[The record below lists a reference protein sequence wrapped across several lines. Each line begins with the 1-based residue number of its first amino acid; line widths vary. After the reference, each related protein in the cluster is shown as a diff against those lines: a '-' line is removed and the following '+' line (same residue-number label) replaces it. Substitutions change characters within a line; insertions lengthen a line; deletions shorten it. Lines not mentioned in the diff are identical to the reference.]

1 MLKGHR
7 LDNDKIGYMA
17 RLKYN
22 FTWKKYHF
30 TWKKYHFT
38 WKKYHRWFGLVLS
51 VFMLVFCVSGII
63 LNHREV
69 FSGCEVSRRWLP
81 ASYHI
86 KNFNNGVVKG
96 TVVKNQKTASDS
108 TEQSLAVEKNPS
120 IHANSSESP
129 DSVLAYGCAGV
140 FLTDSRLST
149 WQDFNRGLP
158 ASIDE
163 RNVRHIVKAKDGSLW
178 CAALRDVYRYD
189 ENSHRWKKVEL
200 PGNEERIMDVALGKD
215 SMTVVALTRSYVYKI
230 SIFDSCRLQGKP
242 AMAKFH
248 VGPATVVPPPS
259 EDYEPKTTLFKLVWH
274 LHSGEFFGLPGKLVV
289 DAIALVL
296 IVLSITGILLFIL
309 PYGIRR
315 VKKLA
320 AKARMKRLGKQ
331 FAWNM
336 KWHNKIGYVTI
347 VLTLWI
353 AITGMCLRPPLMV
366 PLVLNKLPQ
375 AVGEDGNVWQD
386 KLRAIR
392 WDATQGDWLVS
403 TSDGFLRV
411 DEDFSQAPKMLAT
424 DECPKLS
431 PMGVTVFESDG
442 KGGWIVGSFRGIY
455 RWNPVKSAANRTSAV
470 DPLLALSLKDSANH
484 PSSQIL
490 DYFTGK
496 PSVETSMIPI
506 SDNLVCGYSEDF
518 LGGKPLVFDFAK
530 GVEDAKGQA
539 VDLAK
544 LQENKNLSANP
555 QNLESN
561 RQHLYDNDESKTS
574 KNEESMSD
582 LICETAPMSLWNV
595 ALELHVGRCYS
606 PFLGPL
612 SDFFVF
618 LSGLLI
624 TLVLLSGY
632 IISRRRRK
640 KAQARLK

>member
-1 MLKGHR
+1 
-7 LDNDKIGYMA
+7 MA

-22 FTWKKYHF
+22 
-30 TWKKYHFT
+30 FT

-63 LNHREV
+63 LNHREA
-69 FSGCEVSRRWLP
+69 FSGCEVSRKWLP

-96 TVVKNQKTASDS
+96 TVVKNSGSLAISEGFSDS
-108 TEQSLAVEKNPS
+108 ILV
-120 IHANSSESP
+120 
-129 DSVLAYGCAGV
+129 YGCAGV
-140 FLTDSRLST
+140 FLTDYQLST
-149 WQDFNRGLP
+149 WQDFNAGLP
-158 ASIDE
+158 KSIDE
-163 RNVRHIVKAKDGSLW
+163 RNVRHLVQARDGSLW

-189 ENSHRWKKVEL
+189 ENAQQWKKVEL
-200 PGNEERIMDVALGKD
+200 PGNEERIMDVALGKN
-215 SMTVVALTRSYVYKI
+215 SIQVVALTRSRMFEITPIASNIDVSESPSSLASSAKGGVSEKSPDIFEKKSGGFSEKVGTFLGKYRVEAKI
-230 SIFDSCRLQGKP
+230 IP
-242 AMAKFH
+242 APKN
-248 VGPATVVPPPS
+248 
-259 EDYEPKTTLFKLVWH
+259 YEPKTTLFKLVWH

-315 VKKLA
+315 AKKLA

-366 PLVLNKLPQ
+366 PLVLSKLPQ

-392 WDATQGDWLVS
+392 WDAVQGDWLVS
-403 TSDGFLRV
+403 TSEGFLRV
-411 DEDFSQAPKMLAT
+411 DEDFSQAPKMLPD

-431 PMGVTVFESDG
+431 PMGVTVWESDG

-455 RWNPVKSAANRTSAV
+455 RWNPVNH
-470 DPLLALSLKDSANH
+470 SLN
-484 PSSQIL
+484 QIL

-496 PSVETSMIPI
+496 PSEETSMIPI

-539 VDLAK
+539 VALC
-544 LQENKNLSANP
+544 
-555 QNLESN
+555 
-561 RQHLYDNDESKTS
+561 NDEPKKSR
-574 KNEESMSD
+574 NEESMSD

-612 SDFFVF
+612 SDLFVF

-632 IISRRRRK
+632 IISHRRRK

>member
-1 MLKGHR
+1 
-7 LDNDKIGYMA
+7 MA

-22 FTWKKYHF
+22 
-30 TWKKYHFT
+30 FT

-63 LNHREV
+63 LNHREA
-69 FSGCEVSRRWLP
+69 FSGCEVSRKWLP

-96 TVVKNQKTASDS
+96 TVVKNSGSLAISEGFSDS
-108 TEQSLAVEKNPS
+108 ILV
-120 IHANSSESP
+120 
-129 DSVLAYGCAGV
+129 YGCAGV
-140 FLTDSRLST
+140 FLTDYQLST
-149 WQDFNRGLP
+149 WQDFNAGLP
-158 ASIDE
+158 KSIDE
-163 RNVRHIVKAKDGSLW
+163 RNVRHLVQARDGSLW

-200 PGNEERIMDVALGKD
+200 PGNEERIMDVALAKD
-215 SMTVVALTRSYVYKI
+215 SMTVVALTRSRVFTIVPFVQYGEIVKI
-230 SIFDSCRLQGKP
+230 GKSSSETYRVESKIIP
-242 AMAKFH
+242 APKK
-248 VGPATVVPPPS
+248 
-259 EDYEPKTTLFKLVWH
+259 YEPKTTLFKLVWH

-315 VKKLA
+315 AKKLA

-366 PLVLNKLPQ
+366 PLVLSKLPQ
-375 AVGEDGNVWQD
+375 TVGEDGNVWQD

-392 WDATQGDWLVS
+392 WDAVQGDWLVS
-403 TSDGFLRV
+403 TSEGFLRV
-411 DEDFSQAPKMLAT
+411 DEDFSQAPKMLPD

-431 PMGVTVFESDG
+431 PMGVTVWESDG

-455 RWNPVKSAANRTSAV
+455 RWNPVNH
-470 DPLLALSLKDSANH
+470 SLN
-484 PSSQIL
+484 QIL

-496 PSVETSMIPI
+496 PSEETSMIPI

-539 VDLAK
+539 VALC
-544 LQENKNLSANP
+544 
-555 QNLESN
+555 
-561 RQHLYDNDESKTS
+561 NDEPKKSR
-574 KNEESMSD
+574 NEESMSD

-612 SDFFVF
+612 SDLFVF

-632 IISRRRRK
+632 IISHRRRK
-640 KAQARLK
+640 KAQERKHMSFMIHKRES

>member
-1 MLKGHR
+1 MGIV
-7 LDNDKIGYMA
+7 KIREMMYLCNPKMNVMA

-22 FTWKKYHF
+22 FTWKKYH
-30 TWKKYHFT
+30 
-38 WKKYHRWFGLVLS
+38 RWLGLVLS

-69 FSGCEVSRRWLP
+69 FSGCEVSRKWLP
-81 ASYHI
+81 ASYYI

-96 TVVKNQKTASDS
+96 TVVKKSAAH
-108 TEQSLAVEKNPS
+108 SL
-120 IHANSSESP
+120 SSENC

-149 WQDFNRGLP
+149 WQDFNAGLP
-158 ASIDE
+158 ESIDE
-163 RNVRHIVKAKDGSLW
+163 RNVRHVVKAKDGSLW

-200 PGNEERIMDVALGKD
+200 PDNEERIMDVALAKD
-215 SMTVVALTRSYVYKI
+215 SMTVVALTRSRVFTIVPFVQYGEIVKI
-230 SIFDSCRLQGKP
+230 GKSSSETYRVESKIIP
-242 AMAKFH
+242 APKK
-248 VGPATVVPPPS
+248 
-259 EDYEPKTTLFKLVWH
+259 YEPKTTLFKLVWH

-296 IVLSITGILLFIL
+296 IVLAITGILLFIL

-315 VKKLA
+315 AKKLA

-366 PLVLNKLPQ
+366 PLVLSKLPQ

-392 WDATQGDWLVS
+392 WDAVQGDWLVS
-403 TSDGFLRV
+403 TSEGFLRV
-411 DEDFSQAPKMLAT
+411 DEDFSQAPKMLPD

-431 PMGVTVFESDG
+431 PMGVTVWESDG

-455 RWNPVKSAANRTSAV
+455 RWNPVNH
-470 DPLLALSLKDSANH
+470 SLN
-484 PSSQIL
+484 QIL

-496 PSVETSMIPI
+496 PSEETSMIPI

-539 VDLAK
+539 VALC
-544 LQENKNLSANP
+544 
-555 QNLESN
+555 
-561 RQHLYDNDESKTS
+561 NDEPKTS
-574 KNEESMSD
+574 RNEESMSD

-612 SDFFVF
+612 SDLFVF

-624 TLVLLSGY
+624 TLVLLSGC
-632 IISRRRRK
+632 IISHRRRK

>member
-1 MLKGHR
+1 MMYLCNPKM
-7 LDNDKIGYMA
+7 NVMA

-22 FTWKKYHF
+22 
-30 TWKKYHFT
+30 FT

-63 LNHREV
+63 LNHREA
-69 FSGCEVSRRWLP
+69 FSGCEVSRKWLP

-120 IHANSSESP
+120 VHANSSESP
-129 DSVLAYGCAGV
+129 DSVLVYGCAGV
-140 FLTDSRLST
+140 FLTDSQLST

-163 RNVRHIVKAKDGSLW
+163 RNVRHVVKARDGSLW

-189 ENSHRWKKVEL
+189 ENARQWKKVEL
-200 PGNEERIMDVALGKD
+200 PGNEERIMDVALGKN
-215 SMTVVALTRSYVYKI
+215 SIQVVALTRSRIFEITPIASNIDVSESPSSLASSAKGGVSEKSPDIFEKKSGGFSEKVGTFLGKYRVEAKI
-230 SIFDSCRLQGKP
+230 IP
-242 AMAKFH
+242 APKN
-248 VGPATVVPPPS
+248 
-259 EDYEPKTTLFKLVWH
+259 YEPKTTLFKLVWH

-315 VKKLA
+315 AKKVKSEERRVKNSLA

-366 PLVLNKLPQ
+366 PLVLSKLPQ
-375 AVGEDGNVWQD
+375 TVGEDGNVWLD

-403 TSDGFLRV
+403 TSEGFLRV
-411 DEDFSQAPKMLAT
+411 DEDFSQAPKMLPD

-431 PMGVTVFESDG
+431 PMGVTVWESDG

-455 RWNPVKSAANRTSAV
+455 RWNPVNH
-470 DPLLALSLKDSANH
+470 SLN
-484 PSSQIL
+484 QIL

-539 VDLAK
+539 VDLC
-544 LQENKNLSANP
+544 
-555 QNLESN
+555 
-561 RQHLYDNDESKTS
+561 NDEAKTS

-612 SDFFVF
+612 SNLFVF

-632 IISRRRRK
+632 IISHRRRK

>member
-1 MLKGHR
+1 MGIV
-7 LDNDKIGYMA
+7 KIREMMYLCNPKMNVMA

-22 FTWKKYHF
+22 FTWKKYH
-30 TWKKYHFT
+30 
-38 WKKYHRWFGLVLS
+38 RWLGLVLS

-69 FSGCEVSRRWLP
+69 FSGCEVSRKWLP
-81 ASYHI
+81 ASYYI

-96 TVVKNQKTASDS
+96 TVVKKSAAH
-108 TEQSLAVEKNPS
+108 SL
-120 IHANSSESP
+120 SSENC
-129 DSVLAYGCAGV
+129 DSVLVYGCAGV

-149 WQDFNRGLP
+149 WQDFNAGLP
-158 ASIDE
+158 ESIDE
-163 RNVRHIVKAKDGSLW
+163 RNVRHVVKAKDGSLW

-200 PGNEERIMDVALGKD
+200 SGNEERIMDVALAKD
-215 SMTVVALTRSYVYKI
+215 SMTVVALTRSRVFTIVPFVQYGEIVKI
-230 SIFDSCRLQGKP
+230 GKSSSETYRVESKIIP
-242 AMAKFH
+242 APKK
-248 VGPATVVPPPS
+248 
-259 EDYEPKTTLFKLVWH
+259 YEPKTTLFKLVWH

-315 VKKLA
+315 AKKLA

-366 PLVLNKLPQ
+366 PLVLSKLPQ

-392 WDATQGDWLVS
+392 WDAVQGDWLVS
-403 TSDGFLRV
+403 TSEGFLRV
-411 DEDFSQAPKMLAT
+411 DEDFSQAPKMLPD

-431 PMGVTVFESDG
+431 PMGVTVWESDG

-455 RWNPVKSAANRTSAV
+455 RWNPVNH
-470 DPLLALSLKDSANH
+470 SLN
-484 PSSQIL
+484 QIL

-496 PSVETSMIPI
+496 PSEETSMIPI

-530 GVEDAKGQA
+530 GVEDVKGQA
-539 VDLAK
+539 VALC
-544 LQENKNLSANP
+544 
-555 QNLESN
+555 
-561 RQHLYDNDESKTS
+561 NDEPKKSR
-574 KNEESMSD
+574 NEESMSD

-612 SDFFVF
+612 SDLFVF

-632 IISRRRRK
+632 IISHRRRK

>member
-1 MLKGHR
+1 MYLCNPKM
-7 LDNDKIGYMA
+7 NVMA

-22 FTWKKYHF
+22 FTWKKYH
-30 TWKKYHFT
+30 
-38 WKKYHRWFGLVLS
+38 RWLGLVLA

-63 LNHREV
+63 LKHREV
-69 FSGCEVSRRWLP
+69 FSGCEVSRKCLP
-81 ASYHI
+81 ASYYV

-96 TVVKNQKTASDS
+96 TVVKKSAAH
-108 TEQSLAVEKNPS
+108 SL
-120 IHANSSESP
+120 SSENC

-149 WQDFNRGLP
+149 WQDFNAGLP
-158 ASIDE
+158 ESIDE
-163 RNVRHIVKAKDGSLW
+163 RNVRHVVKAKDGSLW

-200 PGNEERIMDVALGKD
+200 PGNEERIMDVALAKD
-215 SMTVVALTRSYVYKI
+215 SMTVVALTRSRVFTIVPFVQYGEIVKI
-230 SIFDSCRLQGKP
+230 GKSSSETYRVESKIIP
-242 AMAKFH
+242 APKK
-248 VGPATVVPPPS
+248 
-259 EDYEPKTTLFKLVWH
+259 YEPKTTLFKLVWH

-315 VKKLA
+315 AKKLA

-366 PLVLNKLPQ
+366 PLVLSKLPQ

-392 WDATQGDWLVS
+392 WDAVQGDWLVS
-403 TSDGFLRV
+403 TSEGFLRV
-411 DEDFSQAPKMLAT
+411 DEDFSQAPKMLPD
-424 DECPKLS
+424 DECPKSS

-455 RWNPVKSAANRTSAV
+455 RWNPVNH
-470 DPLLALSLKDSANH
+470 SLN
-484 PSSQIL
+484 QIL

-496 PSVETSMIPI
+496 PSEETSMIPI

-530 GVEDAKGQA
+530 GVEDAKRQA
-539 VDLAK
+539 VALC
-544 LQENKNLSANP
+544 
-555 QNLESN
+555 
-561 RQHLYDNDESKTS
+561 NDEPKTS
-574 KNEESMSD
+574 RNEESMSD

-612 SDFFVF
+612 SDLFVF

-624 TLVLLSGY
+624 TLVFLSGY
-632 IISRRRRK
+632 IISHRRRK

>member
-1 MLKGHR
+1 MGIV
-7 LDNDKIGYMA
+7 KIREMMYLCNPKMNVMA

-22 FTWKKYHF
+22 FTWKKYH
-30 TWKKYHFT
+30 
-38 WKKYHRWFGLVLS
+38 RWLGLVLS

-63 LNHREV
+63 LNHREA
-69 FSGCEVSRRWLP
+69 FSGCEVSRKWLP

-96 TVVKNQKTASDS
+96 TVVKKSAAH
-108 TEQSLAVEKNPS
+108 SL
-120 IHANSSESP
+120 SSENC

-149 WQDFNRGLP
+149 WQDFNAGLP
-158 ASIDE
+158 ESIDE
-163 RNVRHIVKAKDGSLW
+163 RNVRHVVKAKDGSLW

-200 PGNEERIMDVALGKD
+200 PGNEERIMDVALAKD
-215 SMTVVALTRSYVYKI
+215 SMTVVALTRSRVFTIVPFVQYGEIVKI
-230 SIFDSCRLQGKP
+230 GKSSSETYRVESKIIP
-242 AMAKFH
+242 APKK
-248 VGPATVVPPPS
+248 
-259 EDYEPKTTLFKLVWH
+259 YEPKTTLFKLVWH

-315 VKKLA
+315 AKKLA

-366 PLVLNKLPQ
+366 PLVLSKLPQ

-392 WDATQGDWLVS
+392 WDAVQGDWLVS
-403 TSDGFLRV
+403 TSEGFLRV
-411 DEDFSQAPKMLAT
+411 DEDFSQAPKMLPD

-431 PMGVTVFESDG
+431 PMGVTVWESGG

-455 RWNPVKSAANRTSAV
+455 RWNPVNH
-470 DPLLALSLKDSANH
+470 SLN
-484 PSSQIL
+484 QIL

-496 PSVETSMIPI
+496 PSEETSMIPI

-539 VDLAK
+539 VALC
-544 LQENKNLSANP
+544 
-555 QNLESN
+555 
-561 RQHLYDNDESKTS
+561 NDEPKTS
-574 KNEESMSD
+574 RNEESMSD

-612 SDFFVF
+612 SDLFVF
-618 LSGLLI
+618 LYGLLI
-624 TLVLLSGY
+624 TLVFLSGY
-632 IISRRRRK
+632 IISHRRRK
-640 KAQARLK
+640 KAQERKHMSFMIHKRES

>member
-1 MLKGHR
+1 MGIV
-7 LDNDKIGYMA
+7 KIREMMYLCNPKMNVMA

-22 FTWKKYHF
+22 
-30 TWKKYHFT
+30 FT

-69 FSGCEVSRRWLP
+69 FSGCEVSRKWLP

-96 TVVKNQKTASDS
+96 TVVKKSAAH
-108 TEQSLAVEKNPS
+108 SL
-120 IHANSSESP
+120 SSENC
-129 DSVLAYGCAGV
+129 DSVLVYGCAGV

-149 WQDFNRGLP
+149 WQDFNAGLP
-158 ASIDE
+158 ESIDE
-163 RNVRHIVKAKDGSLW
+163 RNVRHVVKAKDGSLW

-200 PGNEERIMDVALGKD
+200 PGNEERIMDVALGKN
-215 SMTVVALTRSYVYKI
+215 SIQVVALTRSRIFEITPIASNIDVSESPSSLASSAKGGVSEKSPDIFEKKSGGFSEKVGTFLGKYRVEAKI
-230 SIFDSCRLQGKP
+230 IP
-242 AMAKFH
+242 APKN
-248 VGPATVVPPPS
+248 
-259 EDYEPKTTLFKLVWH
+259 YEPKTTLFKLVWH

-296 IVLSITGILLFIL
+296 IVLSITGIIRFIL

-315 VKKLA
+315 AKKVKSEERRVKNSLA
-320 AKARMKRLGKQ
+320 AKNRMKRLGKQ

-366 PLVLNKLPQ
+366 PLVLSKLPQ
-375 AVGEDGNVWQD
+375 TVGEDGNVWQD

-392 WDATQGDWLVS
+392 WDAVQGDWLVS
-403 TSDGFLRV
+403 TSEGFLRV
-411 DEDFSQAPKMLAT
+411 DEDFSQAPKMLPD

-431 PMGVTVFESDG
+431 PMGVTVWESDG

-455 RWNPVKSAANRTSAV
+455 RWNPVNH
-470 DPLLALSLKDSANH
+470 SLN
-484 PSSQIL
+484 QIL

-496 PSVETSMIPI
+496 PSEETSMIPI

-539 VDLAK
+539 VALC
-544 LQENKNLSANP
+544 
-555 QNLESN
+555 
-561 RQHLYDNDESKTS
+561 NDEPKTS
-574 KNEESMSD
+574 RNEESMSD

-612 SDFFVF
+612 SDLFVF

-632 IISRRRRK
+632 IISHRRRK
-640 KAQARLK
+640 KVQARLK

>member
-1 MLKGHR
+1 MGIV
-7 LDNDKIGYMA
+7 KIREMMYLCNPKMNVMA

-22 FTWKKYHF
+22 FTWKKYH
-30 TWKKYHFT
+30 
-38 WKKYHRWFGLVLS
+38 RWLGLVLS

-69 FSGCEVSRRWLP
+69 FSGCEVSRKWLP
-81 ASYHI
+81 ASYYI

-96 TVVKNQKTASDS
+96 TVVKKSAAH
-108 TEQSLAVEKNPS
+108 SL
-120 IHANSSESP
+120 SSENC
-129 DSVLAYGCAGV
+129 DSVLVYGCAGV

-149 WQDFNRGLP
+149 WQDFNAGLP
-158 ASIDE
+158 ESIDE
-163 RNVRHIVKAKDGSLW
+163 RNVRHVVKAKDGSLW

-200 PGNEERIMDVALGKD
+200 PGNEERIMDVALAKD
-215 SMTVVALTRSYVYKI
+215 SMTVVALTRSRVFTIVPFVQYGEIVKI
-230 SIFDSCRLQGKP
+230 GKSSSETYRVESKIIP
-242 AMAKFH
+242 APKK
-248 VGPATVVPPPS
+248 
-259 EDYEPKTTLFKLVWH
+259 YEPKTTLFKLVWH

-315 VKKLA
+315 AKKLA

-366 PLVLNKLPQ
+366 PLVLSKLPQ

-392 WDATQGDWLVS
+392 WDAVQGDWLVS
-403 TSDGFLRV
+403 TSEGFLRV
-411 DEDFSQAPKMLAT
+411 DEDFSQAPKMLPD

-431 PMGVTVFESDG
+431 PMGVTVWESDG

-455 RWNPVKSAANRTSAV
+455 RWNPVNH
-470 DPLLALSLKDSANH
+470 SLN
-484 PSSQIL
+484 QIL

-496 PSVETSMIPI
+496 PSEETSMIPI
-506 SDNLVCGYSEDF
+506 PDNLVCGYSEDF

-539 VDLAK
+539 VALC
-544 LQENKNLSANP
+544 
-555 QNLESN
+555 
-561 RQHLYDNDESKTS
+561 NDEPKTS
-574 KNEESMSD
+574 RNEESMSD

-612 SDFFVF
+612 SDLFVF

-632 IISRRRRK
+632 IISHRRRK

>member
-1 MLKGHR
+1 MGIV
-7 LDNDKIGYMA
+7 KIREMMYLCSPKMNVMA

-22 FTWKKYHF
+22 
-30 TWKKYHFT
+30 FT

-63 LNHREV
+63 LNHREA
-69 FSGCEVSRRWLP
+69 FSGCEVSRKWLP
-81 ASYHI
+81 ASYHV

-96 TVVKNQKTASDS
+96 TVVKKSAAHSF
-108 TEQSLAVEKNPS
+108 
-120 IHANSSESP
+120 SSENC

-149 WQDFNRGLP
+149 WQDFNAGLP
-158 ASIDE
+158 ESIDE
-163 RNVRHIVKAKDGSLW
+163 RNVRHVVKAKDGSLW

-200 PGNEERIMDVALGKD
+200 PGNEERIMDVALAKD
-215 SMTVVALTRSYVYKI
+215 SMTVVALTRSRVFTIVPFVQYGEIVKI
-230 SIFDSCRLQGKP
+230 GKSSSETYRVESKIIP
-242 AMAKFH
+242 APKK
-248 VGPATVVPPPS
+248 
-259 EDYEPKTTLFKLVWH
+259 YEPKTTLFKLVWH

-315 VKKLA
+315 AKKLA
-320 AKARMKRLGKQ
+320 AKARMKRLGKL

-366 PLVLNKLPQ
+366 PLVLSKLPQ
-375 AVGEDGNVWQD
+375 TVGEDGNVWQD

-392 WDATQGDWLVS
+392 WDAVQGDWLVS
-403 TSDGFLRV
+403 TSEGFLRV
-411 DEDFSQAPKMLAT
+411 DEDFSQAPKMLPD

-431 PMGVTVFESDG
+431 PMGVTVWESDG

-455 RWNPVKSAANRTSAV
+455 RWNPVNH
-470 DPLLALSLKDSANH
+470 SLN
-484 PSSQIL
+484 QIL

-496 PSVETSMIPI
+496 PSEETSMIPI
-506 SDNLVCGYSEDF
+506 SDNPVCGYSEDF

-539 VDLAK
+539 VALC
-544 LQENKNLSANP
+544 
-555 QNLESN
+555 
-561 RQHLYDNDESKTS
+561 NDEPKTS
-574 KNEESMSD
+574 RNEESMSD

-595 ALELHVGRCYS
+595 VLELHVGRCYS

-612 SDFFVF
+612 SDLFVF

-632 IISRRRRK
+632 IISHRRRK

>member
-1 MLKGHR
+1 MGIV
-7 LDNDKIGYMA
+7 KIREMMYLCNPKMNVMA

-22 FTWKKYHF
+22 FTWKKYH
-30 TWKKYHFT
+30 
-38 WKKYHRWFGLVLS
+38 RWLGLVLS

-69 FSGCEVSRRWLP
+69 FSGCEVSRKWLP
-81 ASYHI
+81 ASYYI

-96 TVVKNQKTASDS
+96 TVVKKSAAH
-108 TEQSLAVEKNPS
+108 SL
-120 IHANSSESP
+120 SSENC

-149 WQDFNRGLP
+149 WQDFNAGLP
-158 ASIDE
+158 ESIDE
-163 RNVRHIVKAKDGSLW
+163 RNVRHVVKAKDGSLW

-200 PGNEERIMDVALGKD
+200 PGNEERIMDVALAKD
-215 SMTVVALTRSYVYKI
+215 SMTVVALTRSRVFTIVPFVQYGEIVKI
-230 SIFDSCRLQGKP
+230 GKSSSETYRVESKIIP
-242 AMAKFH
+242 APKK
-248 VGPATVVPPPS
+248 
-259 EDYEPKTTLFKLVWH
+259 YEPKTTLFKLVWH

-315 VKKLA
+315 AKKLA

-366 PLVLNKLPQ
+366 PLVLSKLPQ
-375 AVGEDGNVWQD
+375 TLGEDGNVWQD

-392 WDATQGDWLVS
+392 WDAVQGDWLVS
-403 TSDGFLRV
+403 TSEGFLRV
-411 DEDFSQAPKMLAT
+411 DEDFSQAPKMLPD

-431 PMGVTVFESDG
+431 PMGVTVWESDG

-455 RWNPVKSAANRTSAV
+455 RWNPVNH
-470 DPLLALSLKDSANH
+470 SLN
-484 PSSQIL
+484 QIL

-496 PSVETSMIPI
+496 PSEETSMIPI

-539 VDLAK
+539 VALCD
-544 LQENKNLSANP
+544 
-555 QNLESN
+555 
-561 RQHLYDNDESKTS
+561 DEPKTS
-574 KNEESMSD
+574 RNEESMSD

-612 SDFFVF
+612 SDLFVF

-632 IISRRRRK
+632 IISHRRRK

>member
-1 MLKGHR
+1 MGIV
-7 LDNDKIGYMA
+7 KIREMMYLCNPKMNVMA

-22 FTWKKYHF
+22 FTWKKYH
-30 TWKKYHFT
+30 
-38 WKKYHRWFGLVLS
+38 RWLGLVLS

-69 FSGCEVSRRWLP
+69 FSGCEVSRKWLP
-81 ASYHI
+81 ASYYI

-96 TVVKNQKTASDS
+96 TVVKKSAAH
-108 TEQSLAVEKNPS
+108 SL
-120 IHANSSESP
+120 SSENC
-129 DSVLAYGCAGV
+129 DSVLVYGCAGV

-149 WQDFNRGLP
+149 WQDFNAGLP
-158 ASIDE
+158 ESIDE
-163 RNVRHIVKAKDGSLW
+163 RNVRHVVKAKDGSLW

-200 PGNEERIMDVALGKD
+200 PGNEERIMDVALAKD
-215 SMTVVALTRSYVYKI
+215 SMTVVALTRSRVFTIVPFVRYGEIVKI
-230 SIFDSCRLQGKP
+230 GKSSSETYRVESKIIP
-242 AMAKFH
+242 APKK
-248 VGPATVVPPPS
+248 
-259 EDYEPKTTLFKLVWH
+259 YEPKTTLFKLVWH

-315 VKKLA
+315 AKELA
-320 AKARMKRLGKQ
+320 VKARMKRLGKQ

-366 PLVLNKLPQ
+366 PLVLSKLPQ

-392 WDATQGDWLVS
+392 WDAVQGDWLVS
-403 TSDGFLRV
+403 TSEGFLRV
-411 DEDFSQAPKMLAT
+411 DEDFSQAPKMLPD

-431 PMGVTVFESDG
+431 PMGVTVWESDG

-455 RWNPVKSAANRTSAV
+455 RWNPVNH
-470 DPLLALSLKDSANH
+470 SLN
-484 PSSQIL
+484 QIL

-496 PSVETSMIPI
+496 PSEETSMIPI

-539 VDLAK
+539 VALC
-544 LQENKNLSANP
+544 
-555 QNLESN
+555 
-561 RQHLYDNDESKTS
+561 NDEPKTS
-574 KNEESMSD
+574 RNEESMSD

-612 SDFFVF
+612 SDLFVF

-632 IISRRRRK
+632 IISHRRRK

>member
-1 MLKGHR
+1 MGIV
-7 LDNDKIGYMA
+7 KIREMMYLCNPKMNVMA

-22 FTWKKYHF
+22 FTWKKYH
-30 TWKKYHFT
+30 
-38 WKKYHRWFGLVLS
+38 RWLGLVLS

-69 FSGCEVSRRWLP
+69 FSGCEVSRKWLP
-81 ASYHI
+81 ASYYI

-96 TVVKNQKTASDS
+96 TVVKKSAAH
-108 TEQSLAVEKNPS
+108 SL
-120 IHANSSESP
+120 SSENC
-129 DSVLAYGCAGV
+129 DSVLVYGCAGV
-140 FLTDSRLST
+140 FLTDSLLST
-149 WQDFNRGLP
+149 WQDFNAGLP
-158 ASIDE
+158 ESIDE
-163 RNVRHIVKAKDGSLW
+163 RNVRHVVKAKDGSLW

-200 PGNEERIMDVALGKD
+200 PGNEERIMDVALAKD
-215 SMTVVALTRSYVYKI
+215 SMTVVALTRSRVFTIVPFVQYGEIVKI
-230 SIFDSCRLQGKP
+230 GKSSSETYRVESKIIP
-242 AMAKFH
+242 APKK
-248 VGPATVVPPPS
+248 
-259 EDYEPKTTLFKLVWH
+259 YEPKTTLFKLVWH

-315 VKKLA
+315 AKKLA

-366 PLVLNKLPQ
+366 PLVLSKLPQ

-392 WDATQGDWLVS
+392 WDAVQGDWLVS
-403 TSDGFLRV
+403 TSEGFLRV
-411 DEDFSQAPKMLAT
+411 DEDFSQAPKMLPD

-431 PMGVTVFESDG
+431 PMGVTVWESDG

-455 RWNPVKSAANRTSAV
+455 RWNPVNH
-470 DPLLALSLKDSANH
+470 SLN
-484 PSSQIL
+484 QIL

-496 PSVETSMIPI
+496 PSEETSMIPI

-539 VDLAK
+539 VALC
-544 LQENKNLSANP
+544 
-555 QNLESN
+555 
-561 RQHLYDNDESKTS
+561 NDEPKKSR
-574 KNEESMSD
+574 NEESMSD

-612 SDFFVF
+612 SDLFVF

-632 IISRRRRK
+632 IISHRRRK

>member
-1 MLKGHR
+1 
-7 LDNDKIGYMA
+7 MA

-22 FTWKKYHF
+22 
-30 TWKKYHFT
+30 FT

-69 FSGCEVSRRWLP
+69 FSGCEVSRKWLP
-81 ASYHI
+81 ASYYV

-120 IHANSSESP
+120 VHANSSESP
-129 DSVLAYGCAGV
+129 DSVLVYGCAGV

-149 WQDFNRGLP
+149 WQDFNAGLP
-158 ASIDE
+158 ESIDE
-163 RNVRHIVKAKDGSLW
+163 RNVRHVVKAKDGSLW

-200 PGNEERIMDVALGKD
+200 PGNEERIMDVALAKD
-215 SMTVVALTRSYVYKI
+215 SMTVVALTRSRVFTIVPFVQYGEIVKI
-230 SIFDSCRLQGKP
+230 GKSSSETYRVESKIIP
-242 AMAKFH
+242 APKK
-248 VGPATVVPPPS
+248 
-259 EDYEPKTTLFKLVWH
+259 YEPKTTLFKLVWH
-274 LHSGEFFGLPGKLVV
+274 LHSGEFFGLLGKLVV

-315 VKKLA
+315 AKKLA

-366 PLVLNKLPQ
+366 PLVLSTLPQ
-375 AVGEDGNVWQD
+375 AVGEGGNVWQD

-392 WDATQGDWLVS
+392 WDAVLGDWLVS
-403 TSDGFLRV
+403 TSEGFLRV
-411 DEDFSQAPKMLAT
+411 DEDFSQAPKMLPD

-431 PMGVTVFESDG
+431 PMGVTVWESDG

-455 RWNPVKSAANRTSAV
+455 RWNPVNH
-470 DPLLALSLKDSANH
+470 SLN
-484 PSSQIL
+484 QIL

-496 PSVETSMIPI
+496 PSEETSMIPI

-539 VDLAK
+539 VALC
-544 LQENKNLSANP
+544 
-555 QNLESN
+555 
-561 RQHLYDNDESKTS
+561 NDEPKKSR
-574 KNEESMSD
+574 NEESMSD

-612 SDFFVF
+612 SDLFVF

-632 IISRRRRK
+632 IISHRRRK
-640 KAQARLK
+640 KAQERKHMSFMIHKRES

>member
-1 MLKGHR
+1 
-7 LDNDKIGYMA
+7 MA

-22 FTWKKYHF
+22 FTWKKYH
-30 TWKKYHFT
+30 
-38 WKKYHRWFGLVLS
+38 RWLGLVLS

-69 FSGCEVSRRWLP
+69 FSGCEVSRKWLP
-81 ASYHI
+81 ASYYI

-96 TVVKNQKTASDS
+96 TVVKRSAAH
-108 TEQSLAVEKNPS
+108 SL
-120 IHANSSESP
+120 SSENC

-149 WQDFNRGLP
+149 WQDFNAGLP
-158 ASIDE
+158 ESIDE
-163 RNVRHIVKAKDGSLW
+163 RNVRHVVKAKDGSLW

-200 PGNEERIMDVALGKD
+200 PDNEERIMDVALAKD
-215 SMTVVALTRSYVYKI
+215 SMTVVALTRSRVFTIVPFVQYGEIVKI
-230 SIFDSCRLQGKP
+230 GKSSSETYRVESKIIP
-242 AMAKFH
+242 APKK
-248 VGPATVVPPPS
+248 
-259 EDYEPKTTLFKLVWH
+259 YEPKTTLFKLVWH

-309 PYGIRR
+309 PYGNRR
-315 VKKLA
+315 AKKLA

-366 PLVLNKLPQ
+366 PLVLSKLPQ

-392 WDATQGDWLVS
+392 WDAVQGDWLVS
-403 TSDGFLRV
+403 TSEGFLRV
-411 DEDFSQAPKMLAT
+411 DEDFSQAPKMLPD

-431 PMGVTVFESDG
+431 PMGVTVWESDG

-455 RWNPVKSAANRTSAV
+455 RWKPVNH
-470 DPLLALSLKDSANH
+470 SLN
-484 PSSQIL
+484 QIL

-496 PSVETSMIPI
+496 PSEETSMIPI

-539 VDLAK
+539 VALC
-544 LQENKNLSANP
+544 
-555 QNLESN
+555 
-561 RQHLYDNDESKTS
+561 NDEPKKSR
-574 KNEESMSD
+574 NEESMSD

-612 SDFFVF
+612 SDLFVF

-632 IISRRRRK
+632 IISHRRRK

>member
-1 MLKGHR
+1 MGIV
-7 LDNDKIGYMA
+7 KIREMMYLCNPKMNVMA

-22 FTWKKYHF
+22 FTWKKYH
-30 TWKKYHFT
+30 
-38 WKKYHRWFGLVLS
+38 RWLGLVLS

-69 FSGCEVSRRWLP
+69 FSGCEVSRKWLP

-96 TVVKNQKTASDS
+96 TVAKKSAAH
-108 TEQSLAVEKNPS
+108 SL
-120 IHANSSESP
+120 SSENC

-149 WQDFNRGLP
+149 WQDFNAGLP
-158 ASIDE
+158 ESIDE
-163 RNVRHIVKAKDGSLW
+163 RNVRHVVKAKDGSLW

-200 PGNEERIMDVALGKD
+200 PGNEERIMDVALAKD
-215 SMTVVALTRSYVYKI
+215 SMTVVALTRSRVFTIVPFVQYGEIVKI
-230 SIFDSCRLQGKP
+230 GKSSSETYRVESRIIP
-242 AMAKFH
+242 APKK
-248 VGPATVVPPPS
+248 
-259 EDYEPKTTLFKLVWH
+259 YEPKTTLFKLVWH

-315 VKKLA
+315 AKKLA

-366 PLVLNKLPQ
+366 PLVLSKLPQ

-392 WDATQGDWLVS
+392 WDAVQGDWLVS
-403 TSDGFLRV
+403 TSEGFLRV
-411 DEDFSQAPKMLAT
+411 DEDFSQAPKMLPD

-431 PMGVTVFESDG
+431 PMGVTVWESDG

-455 RWNPVKSAANRTSAV
+455 RWNPVNH
-470 DPLLALSLKDSANH
+470 SLN
-484 PSSQIL
+484 QIL
-490 DYFTGK
+490 NYFTGK
-496 PSVETSMIPI
+496 PSEETSMIPI

-539 VDLAK
+539 VALC
-544 LQENKNLSANP
+544 
-555 QNLESN
+555 
-561 RQHLYDNDESKTS
+561 NDEPKKSR
-574 KNEESMSD
+574 NEESMSD

-612 SDFFVF
+612 SDLFVF

-632 IISRRRRK
+632 IISHRRRK

>member
-1 MLKGHR
+1 MGIV
-7 LDNDKIGYMA
+7 KIREMMYLCNPKMNVMA

-22 FTWKKYHF
+22 FTWKKYH
-30 TWKKYHFT
+30 
-38 WKKYHRWFGLVLS
+38 RWLGLVLS

-69 FSGCEVSRRWLP
+69 FSGCEVSRKWLP

-96 TVVKNQKTASDS
+96 TVVKKSAAH
-108 TEQSLAVEKNPS
+108 SL
-120 IHANSSESP
+120 SSENC

-149 WQDFNRGLP
+149 WQDFNAGLP
-158 ASIDE
+158 ESIDE
-163 RNVRHIVKAKDGSLW
+163 RNVRHVVKAKNGSLW

-200 PGNEERIMDVALGKD
+200 PGNEERIMDVALAKD
-215 SMTVVALTRSYVYKI
+215 SMTVVALTRSRVFTIVPFVQYGEIVKI
-230 SIFDSCRLQGKP
+230 GKSSSETYRVESKIIP
-242 AMAKFH
+242 APKK
-248 VGPATVVPPPS
+248 
-259 EDYEPKTTLFKLVWH
+259 YEPKTTLFKLVWH

-315 VKKLA
+315 AKKLA

-366 PLVLNKLPQ
+366 PLVLSKLPQ
-375 AVGEDGNVWQD
+375 TLGEDGNVWQD

-392 WDATQGDWLVS
+392 WDAVQGDWLVS
-403 TSDGFLRV
+403 TSEGFLRV
-411 DEDFSQAPKMLAT
+411 DEGFSQAPKMLPD

-431 PMGVTVFESDG
+431 PMGVTVWESDG

-455 RWNPVKSAANRTSAV
+455 RWNPVNH
-470 DPLLALSLKDSANH
+470 SLN
-484 PSSQIL
+484 QIL

-496 PSVETSMIPI
+496 PSEETSMIPI

-539 VDLAK
+539 VALC
-544 LQENKNLSANP
+544 
-555 QNLESN
+555 
-561 RQHLYDNDESKTS
+561 NDEPKKSR
-574 KNEESMSD
+574 NEESMSD

-612 SDFFVF
+612 SDLFVF

-624 TLVLLSGY
+624 TLVFLSGY
-632 IISRRRRK
+632 IISHRRRK

>member
-1 MLKGHR
+1 MGIV
-7 LDNDKIGYMA
+7 KIREMMYLCNPKMNVMA

-22 FTWKKYHF
+22 
-30 TWKKYHFT
+30 FT

-63 LNHREV
+63 LNHREA
-69 FSGCEVSRRWLP
+69 FSGCEVSRKWLP

-96 TVVKNQKTASDS
+96 TVVKKSAAH
-108 TEQSLAVEKNPS
+108 SL
-120 IHANSSESP
+120 SSENC

-149 WQDFNRGLP
+149 WQDFNAGLP
-158 ASIDE
+158 ESIDE
-163 RNVRHIVKAKDGSLW
+163 RNVRHVVKAKDGSLW

-200 PGNEERIMDVALGKD
+200 PGNEKRIIDVALAKD
-215 SMTVVALTRSYVYKI
+215 SMTVVALTRSRLFTIVPFVQYGEIVKI
-230 SIFDSCRLQGKP
+230 GKSSSETYRVESKIIP
-242 AMAKFH
+242 APKK
-248 VGPATVVPPPS
+248 
-259 EDYEPKTTLFKLVWH
+259 YEPKTTLFKLVWH

-315 VKKLA
+315 AKKLA

-366 PLVLNKLPQ
+366 LLVLSKLPQ

-392 WDATQGDWLVS
+392 WDAVQGDWLVS
-403 TSDGFLRV
+403 TSEGFLRV
-411 DEDFSQAPKMLAT
+411 DEDFSQAPKMLPD

-431 PMGVTVFESDG
+431 PMGVTVWESDG

-455 RWNPVKSAANRTSAV
+455 RWNPV
-470 DPLLALSLKDSANH
+470 NH
-484 PSSQIL
+484 KSQIL
-490 DYFTGK
+490 DYFTNE
-496 PSVETSMIPI
+496 PCVETSMIPI
-506 SDNLVCGYSEDF
+506 SDNLICGYSEDLF
-518 LGGKPLVFDFAK
+518 DREPMVFDFAK
-530 GVEDAKGQA
+530 GVEDAKGQ
-539 VDLAK
+539 VINIL
-544 LQENKNLSANP
+544 
-555 QNLESN
+555 
-561 RQHLYDNDESKTS
+561 DEKDA
-574 KNEESMSD
+574 MSD

-612 SDFFVF
+612 SDLFVF

-632 IISRRRRK
+632 IISHRRRK

>member
-1 MLKGHR
+1 
-7 LDNDKIGYMA
+7 MA

-22 FTWKKYHF
+22 
-30 TWKKYHFT
+30 FT

-63 LNHREV
+63 LNHREA
-69 FSGCEVSRRWLP
+69 FSGCEVSRKWLP

-96 TVVKNQKTASDS
+96 TVVKNSGSLAISEGFSDS
-108 TEQSLAVEKNPS
+108 ILV
-120 IHANSSESP
+120 
-129 DSVLAYGCAGV
+129 YGCAGV
-140 FLTDSRLST
+140 FLTDYQLST
-149 WQDFNRGLP
+149 WQDFNAGLP
-158 ASIDE
+158 KSIDE
-163 RNVRHIVKAKDGSLW
+163 RNVRHLVQARDGSLW

-189 ENSHRWKKVEL
+189 ENAQQWKKVEL
-200 PGNEERIMDVALGKD
+200 PGNEERIMDVALGKN
-215 SMTVVALTRSYVYKI
+215 SIQVVALTRSRIFEITPIASNIDVSESPSSLASSAKGGVSEKSPDIFEKKSGGFSEKVGTFLGKYRVEAKI
-230 SIFDSCRLQGKP
+230 IP
-242 AMAKFH
+242 APKN
-248 VGPATVVPPPS
+248 
-259 EDYEPKTTLFKLVWH
+259 YEPKTTLFKLVWH

-296 IVLSITGILLFIL
+296 IVLSITGIIRFIL

-315 VKKLA
+315 AKKVKSEERRVKNSLA
-320 AKARMKRLGKQ
+320 AKNRMKRLGKL

-366 PLVLNKLPQ
+366 PLVLSKLPQ

-392 WDATQGDWLVS
+392 WDAVQGDWLVS
-403 TSDGFLRV
+403 TSEGFLRV
-411 DEDFSQAPKMLAT
+411 DEDFSQAPKMLPD

-431 PMGVTVFESDG
+431 PMGVTVWESDG

-455 RWNPVKSAANRTSAV
+455 RWNPVNH
-470 DPLLALSLKDSANH
+470 SLN
-484 PSSQIL
+484 QIL

-496 PSVETSMIPI
+496 PSEETSMIPI

-518 LGGKPLVFDFAK
+518 LGGKPLGFDFAK

-539 VDLAK
+539 VALC
-544 LQENKNLSANP
+544 
-555 QNLESN
+555 
-561 RQHLYDNDESKTS
+561 NDEPKKSR
-574 KNEESMSD
+574 NEESMSD

-612 SDFFVF
+612 SDLFVF

-632 IISRRRRK
+632 IISHRRRK

>member
-1 MLKGHR
+1 MGIV
-7 LDNDKIGYMA
+7 KIREMMYLCNPKMNVMA

-22 FTWKKYHF
+22 
-30 TWKKYHFT
+30 FT

-63 LNHREV
+63 LNHREA
-69 FSGCEVSRRWLP
+69 FSGCEVSRKWLP

-96 TVVKNQKTASDS
+96 TVVKNSAAH
-108 TEQSLAVEKNPS
+108 SL
-120 IHANSSESP
+120 SSENC

-149 WQDFNRGLP
+149 WQDFNAGLP
-158 ASIDE
+158 ESIDE
-163 RNVRHIVKAKDGSLW
+163 RNVRHVVKAKDGSLW

-200 PGNEERIMDVALGKD
+200 PGNEERIMDVALAKD
-215 SMTVVALTRSYVYKI
+215 SMTVVALTRSRVFTIVPFVQYGEIVKI
-230 SIFDSCRLQGKP
+230 GKSSSETYRVESKIIP
-242 AMAKFH
+242 APKK
-248 VGPATVVPPPS
+248 
-259 EDYEPKTTLFKLVWH
+259 YEPKTTLFKLVWH

-315 VKKLA
+315 AKKLA

-366 PLVLNKLPQ
+366 PLVLSKLPQ

-392 WDATQGDWLVS
+392 WDAVQGDWLVS
-403 TSDGFLRV
+403 TSEGFLRV
-411 DEDFSQAPKMLAT
+411 DEDFSQAPKMLPD

-431 PMGVTVFESDG
+431 PMGVTVWESDG
-442 KGGWIVGSFRGIY
+442 KGAWIVGSFRGIY
-455 RWNPVKSAANRTSAV
+455 RWNPVNH
-470 DPLLALSLKDSANH
+470 SLN
-484 PSSQIL
+484 QIL

-496 PSVETSMIPI
+496 PSEETSMIPI

-539 VDLAK
+539 VALC
-544 LQENKNLSANP
+544 
-555 QNLESN
+555 
-561 RQHLYDNDESKTS
+561 NDEPKTS
-574 KNEESMSD
+574 RNEESMSD

-612 SDFFVF
+612 SDLFVF

-632 IISRRRRK
+632 IISHRRRK

>member
-1 MLKGHR
+1 MGIV
-7 LDNDKIGYMA
+7 KIREMMYLCNPKMNVMA

-22 FTWKKYHF
+22 FTWKKYH
-30 TWKKYHFT
+30 
-38 WKKYHRWFGLVLS
+38 RWLGLVLS

-69 FSGCEVSRRWLP
+69 FSGCEVSRKWLP
-81 ASYHI
+81 ASYYI

-96 TVVKNQKTASDS
+96 TVVKKSAAH
-108 TEQSLAVEKNPS
+108 SL
-120 IHANSSESP
+120 SSENC

-149 WQDFNRGLP
+149 WQDFNAGLP
-158 ASIDE
+158 ESIDE
-163 RNVRHIVKAKDGSLW
+163 RNVRHVVKAKDGSLW

-200 PGNEERIMDVALGKD
+200 PGNEERIMDVALAKD
-215 SMTVVALTRSYVYKI
+215 SMTVVALTRSRVFTIVPFVQYGEIVKI
-230 SIFDSCRLQGKP
+230 GKSSSETYRVESKIIP
-242 AMAKFH
+242 APKK
-248 VGPATVVPPPS
+248 
-259 EDYEPKTTLFKLVWH
+259 YEPKTTLFKLVWH

-315 VKKLA
+315 AKKLA

-366 PLVLNKLPQ
+366 PLVLSKLPQ

-392 WDATQGDWLVS
+392 WDAVQGDWLVS
-403 TSDGFLRV
+403 TSEGFLRV
-411 DEDFSQAPKMLAT
+411 DEDFSQAPKMLPD

-431 PMGVTVFESDG
+431 PMGVTVWESGG

-455 RWNPVKSAANRTSAV
+455 RWNPVNH
-470 DPLLALSLKDSANH
+470 SLN
-484 PSSQIL
+484 QIL

-496 PSVETSMIPI
+496 PSEETSMIPI
-506 SDNLVCGYSEDF
+506 SDNLVCGYSEDLF
-518 LGGKPLVFDFAK
+518 DREPMVFDFAK
-530 GVEDAKGQA
+530 GVEDAKGQ
-539 VDLAK
+539 VINIL
-544 LQENKNLSANP
+544 
-555 QNLESN
+555 
-561 RQHLYDNDESKTS
+561 DEKDA
-574 KNEESMSD
+574 MSD

-612 SDFFVF
+612 SDLFVF

-632 IISRRRRK
+632 IISHRRRK

>member
-1 MLKGHR
+1 MGIV
-7 LDNDKIGYMA
+7 KIREMMYLCNPKMNVMA

-22 FTWKKYHF
+22 FTWKKYH
-30 TWKKYHFT
+30 
-38 WKKYHRWFGLVLS
+38 RWLGLVLS

-69 FSGCEVSRRWLP
+69 FSGCEVSRKWLP

-96 TVVKNQKTASDS
+96 TVVKKSAAH
-108 TEQSLAVEKNPS
+108 SL
-120 IHANSSESP
+120 SSENC

-149 WQDFNRGLP
+149 WQDFNAGLP
-158 ASIDE
+158 ESIDE
-163 RNVRHIVKAKDGSLW
+163 RNVRHVVKAKDGSLW

-200 PGNEERIMDVALGKD
+200 PGNEERIMDVALAKD
-215 SMTVVALTRSYVYKI
+215 SMTVVALTRSRVFTIVPFVQYGEIVKI
-230 SIFDSCRLQGKP
+230 GKSSSETYRVESKIIP
-242 AMAKFH
+242 APKK
-248 VGPATVVPPPS
+248 
-259 EDYEPKTTLFKLVWH
+259 YEPKTTLFKLVWH

-309 PYGIRR
+309 PYGIRKA
-315 VKKLA
+315 KKLA

-366 PLVLNKLPQ
+366 PLVLSKLPQ
-375 AVGEDGNVWQD
+375 TVGEDGNVWQD

-392 WDATQGDWLVS
+392 WDAVQGDWLVS
-403 TSDGFLRV
+403 TSEGFLRV
-411 DEDFSQAPKMLAT
+411 DEDFSQAPKMLPD

-431 PMGVTVFESDG
+431 PMGVTVWESDG

-455 RWNPVKSAANRTSAV
+455 RWNPVNH
-470 DPLLALSLKDSANH
+470 SLN
-484 PSSQIL
+484 QIL

-496 PSVETSMIPI
+496 PSEETSMIPI
-506 SDNLVCGYSEDF
+506 SDNPVCGYSEDF

-539 VDLAK
+539 VALC
-544 LQENKNLSANP
+544 
-555 QNLESN
+555 
-561 RQHLYDNDESKTS
+561 NDEPKTS
-574 KNEESMSD
+574 RNEESMSD

-612 SDFFVF
+612 SDLFVF

-632 IISRRRRK
+632 IISHRRRK

>member
-1 MLKGHR
+1 MGIV
-7 LDNDKIGYMA
+7 KIREMMYLCNPKMNVMA

-22 FTWKKYHF
+22 
-30 TWKKYHFT
+30 FT

-69 FSGCEVSRRWLP
+69 FSGCEVNRKWLP
-81 ASYHI
+81 ASYHV

-96 TVVKNQKTASDS
+96 TVVKKSAAH
-108 TEQSLAVEKNPS
+108 SL
-120 IHANSSESP
+120 SSENC
-129 DSVLAYGCAGV
+129 DSVLVYGCAGV

-149 WQDFNRGLP
+149 WQDFNAGLP
-158 ASIDE
+158 ESIDE
-163 RNVRHIVKAKDGSLW
+163 RNVRHVVKAKDGSLW

-200 PGNEERIMDVALGKD
+200 PGNEERIMDVALAKD
-215 SMTVVALTRSYVYKI
+215 SMTVVALTRSRVFTIVPFVQYGEIVKI
-230 SIFDSCRLQGKP
+230 GKSSSETYRVESKIIP
-242 AMAKFH
+242 APKK
-248 VGPATVVPPPS
+248 
-259 EDYEPKTTLFKLVWH
+259 YEPKTTLFKLVWH

-315 VKKLA
+315 AKKLA

-336 KWHNKIGYVTI
+336 KWHNKIGCVTI

-366 PLVLNKLPQ
+366 PLVLSKLPQ

-392 WDATQGDWLVS
+392 WDAVQGDWLVS
-403 TSDGFLRV
+403 TSEGFLRV
-411 DEDFSQAPKMLAT
+411 DEDFSQAPKMLPD

-431 PMGVTVFESDG
+431 PMGVTVWESDG

-455 RWNPVKSAANRTSAV
+455 RWNPVNH
-470 DPLLALSLKDSANH
+470 SLN
-484 PSSQIL
+484 QIL

-496 PSVETSMIPI
+496 PSEETSMIPI

-539 VDLAK
+539 VALC
-544 LQENKNLSANP
+544 
-555 QNLESN
+555 
-561 RQHLYDNDESKTS
+561 NDEPKTS
-574 KNEESMSD
+574 RNEESMSD

-612 SDFFVF
+612 SDLFVF

-632 IISRRRRK
+632 IISHRRRK

>member
-1 MLKGHR
+1 MMYLCNPKM
-7 LDNDKIGYMA
+7 NVMA

-22 FTWKKYHF
+22 FTWKKYH
-30 TWKKYHFT
+30 
-38 WKKYHRWFGLVLS
+38 RWLGLVLS

-69 FSGCEVSRRWLP
+69 FSGCEVSRKWLP

-96 TVVKNQKTASDS
+96 TVVKKSAAH
-108 TEQSLAVEKNPS
+108 SL
-120 IHANSSESP
+120 SSENC

-149 WQDFNRGLP
+149 WQDFNTGLP
-158 ASIDE
+158 ESIDE
-163 RNVRHIVKAKDGSLW
+163 RNVRHVVKAKDGSLW

-200 PGNEERIMDVALGKD
+200 PGNEERIMDVALAKD
-215 SMTVVALTRSYVYKI
+215 SMTVVALTRSRVFTIVPFVQYGEIVKI
-230 SIFDSCRLQGKP
+230 GKSSSETYRVESRIIP
-242 AMAKFH
+242 APKK
-248 VGPATVVPPPS
+248 
-259 EDYEPKTTLFKLVWH
+259 YEPKTTLFKLVWH

-315 VKKLA
+315 AKKLA

-366 PLVLNKLPQ
+366 PLVLSKLPQ

-392 WDATQGDWLVS
+392 WDAVQGDWLVS
-403 TSDGFLRV
+403 TSEGFLRV
-411 DEDFSQAPKMLAT
+411 DEDFSQAPKMLPD

-431 PMGVTVFESDG
+431 PMGVTVWESDG

-455 RWNPVKSAANRTSAV
+455 RWNPVNH
-470 DPLLALSLKDSANH
+470 SLN
-484 PSSQIL
+484 QIL

-496 PSVETSMIPI
+496 PSEETSMIPI

-539 VDLAK
+539 VALC
-544 LQENKNLSANP
+544 
-555 QNLESN
+555 
-561 RQHLYDNDESKTS
+561 NDEPKKSR
-574 KNEESMSD
+574 NEESMSD

-612 SDFFVF
+612 SDLFVF

-632 IISRRRRK
+632 IISHRRRK

>member
-1 MLKGHR
+1 MGIV
-7 LDNDKIGYMA
+7 KIREMMYLCNPKMNVMA

-22 FTWKKYHF
+22 FTWKKYH
-30 TWKKYHFT
+30 
-38 WKKYHRWFGLVLS
+38 RWLGLVLS

-69 FSGCEVSRRWLP
+69 FSGCEVSRKWLP
-81 ASYHI
+81 ASYYI

-96 TVVKNQKTASDS
+96 TVVKKSAAH
-108 TEQSLAVEKNPS
+108 SL
-120 IHANSSESP
+120 SSENC
-129 DSVLAYGCAGV
+129 DSVLVYGCAGV

-149 WQDFNRGLP
+149 WQDFNAGLP
-158 ASIDE
+158 ESIDE
-163 RNVRHIVKAKDGSLW
+163 RNVRHVVKAKDGSLW

-200 PGNEERIMDVALGKD
+200 PGNEERIMDVALAKD
-215 SMTVVALTRSYVYKI
+215 SMTVVALTRSRVFTIVPFVQYGEIVKI
-230 SIFDSCRLQGKP
+230 GKSSSETYRVESKIIP
-242 AMAKFH
+242 APKK
-248 VGPATVVPPPS
+248 
-259 EDYEPKTTLFKLVWH
+259 YEPKTTLFKLVWH

-315 VKKLA
+315 AKKLA

-366 PLVLNKLPQ
+366 PLVLSKLPQ

-392 WDATQGDWLVS
+392 WDAVQGDWLVS
-403 TSDGFLRV
+403 TSEGFLRV
-411 DEDFSQAPKMLAT
+411 DEDFSQAPKMLPD

-431 PMGVTVFESDG
+431 PMGVTVWESDG

-455 RWNPVKSAANRTSAV
+455 RWNPVNH
-470 DPLLALSLKDSANH
+470 SLN
-484 PSSQIL
+484 QIL

-496 PSVETSMIPI
+496 PSEETSMIPI

-539 VDLAK
+539 VALC
-544 LQENKNLSANP
+544 
-555 QNLESN
+555 
-561 RQHLYDNDESKTS
+561 NDEPKTS
-574 KNEESMSD
+574 RNEESMSD

-612 SDFFVF
+612 SDLFVF

-624 TLVLLSGY
+624 ILVLLSGY
-632 IISRRRRK
+632 IISHRRRK

>member
-1 MLKGHR
+1 MGIV
-7 LDNDKIGYMA
+7 KIREMMYLCNPKMNVMA

-22 FTWKKYHF
+22 FTWKKC
-30 TWKKYHFT
+30 
-38 WKKYHRWFGLVLS
+38 HRWFGLVLS

-63 LNHREV
+63 LNHREA
-69 FSGCEVSRRWLP
+69 FSGCEVSRKWLP

-96 TVVKNQKTASDS
+96 TVVKKSAAH
-108 TEQSLAVEKNPS
+108 SL
-120 IHANSSESP
+120 SSENC

-149 WQDFNRGLP
+149 WQDFNAGLP
-158 ASIDE
+158 ESIDE
-163 RNVRHIVKAKDGSLW
+163 RNVRHVVKAKDGSLW

-200 PGNEERIMDVALGKD
+200 PGNEERIMDVALAKD
-215 SMTVVALTRSYVYKI
+215 SMTVVALTRSRVFTIVPFVQYGEIVKI
-230 SIFDSCRLQGKP
+230 GKSSSETYRVESKIIP
-242 AMAKFH
+242 APKK
-248 VGPATVVPPPS
+248 
-259 EDYEPKTTLFKLVWH
+259 YEPKTTLFKLVWH

-315 VKKLA
+315 AKKLA

-366 PLVLNKLPQ
+366 PLVLSKLPQ
-375 AVGEDGNVWQD
+375 TVGEDGNVWQD

-392 WDATQGDWLVS
+392 WDAVQGDWLVS
-403 TSDGFLRV
+403 TSEGFLRV
-411 DEDFSQAPKMLAT
+411 DEDFSQAPKMLPD

-431 PMGVTVFESDG
+431 PMGVTVWESDG

-455 RWNPVKSAANRTSAV
+455 RWNPVNH
-470 DPLLALSLKDSANH
+470 SLN
-484 PSSQIL
+484 QIL

-496 PSVETSMIPI
+496 PSEETSMIPI
-506 SDNLVCGYSEDF
+506 SDNPVCGYSEDF

-539 VDLAK
+539 VALC
-544 LQENKNLSANP
+544 
-555 QNLESN
+555 
-561 RQHLYDNDESKTS
+561 NDEPKTS
-574 KNEESMSD
+574 RNEESMSD

-612 SDFFVF
+612 SDLFVF

-632 IISRRRRK
+632 IISHRRRK

>member
-1 MLKGHR
+1 MGIV
-7 LDNDKIGYMA
+7 KIREMMYLCNPKMNVMA

-22 FTWKKYHF
+22 FTWKKYH
-30 TWKKYHFT
+30 
-38 WKKYHRWFGLVLS
+38 RWLGLVLS

-63 LNHREV
+63 LNHREA
-69 FSGCEVSRRWLP
+69 FSGCEVSRKWLP

-96 TVVKNQKTASDS
+96 TVVKKSAAH
-108 TEQSLAVEKNPS
+108 SL
-120 IHANSSESP
+120 SSENC

-149 WQDFNRGLP
+149 WQDFNAGLP
-158 ASIDE
+158 KSIDE
-163 RNVRHIVKAKDGSLW
+163 RNVRHLVQAKDGSLW

-200 PGNEERIMDVALGKD
+200 PGNEERIMDVALAKD
-215 SMTVVALTRSYVYKI
+215 SMTVVALTRSRLFTIVPFVQYGEIVKI
-230 SIFDSCRLQGKP
+230 GKSSSETYRVESKIIP
-242 AMAKFH
+242 APKK
-248 VGPATVVPPPS
+248 
-259 EDYEPKTTLFKLVWH
+259 YEPKTTLFKLVWH

-315 VKKLA
+315 AKKLA

-366 PLVLNKLPQ
+366 PLVLSKLPQ

-392 WDATQGDWLVS
+392 WDAVQGDWLVS
-403 TSDGFLRV
+403 TSEGFLRV
-411 DEDFSQAPKMLAT
+411 DEDFSQAPKMLPD

-431 PMGVTVFESDG
+431 PMGVTVWESDG

-455 RWNPVKSAANRTSAV
+455 RWNPVNH
-470 DPLLALSLKDSANH
+470 SLN
-484 PSSQIL
+484 QIL

-496 PSVETSMIPI
+496 PSEETSMIPI

-539 VDLAK
+539 VALC
-544 LQENKNLSANP
+544 
-555 QNLESN
+555 
-561 RQHLYDNDESKTS
+561 NDEPKTS
-574 KNEESMSD
+574 RNEESMSD

-612 SDFFVF
+612 SDLFVF

-632 IISRRRRK
+632 IISHRRRK

>member
-1 MLKGHR
+1 MGIV
-7 LDNDKIGYMA
+7 KIREMMYLCNPKMNVMA

-22 FTWKKYHF
+22 FTWKKYH
-30 TWKKYHFT
+30 
-38 WKKYHRWFGLVLS
+38 RWLGLVLS

-69 FSGCEVSRRWLP
+69 FSGCEVSRKWLP

-96 TVVKNQKTASDS
+96 TVVKKSAAH
-108 TEQSLAVEKNPS
+108 SL
-120 IHANSSESP
+120 SSENC

-149 WQDFNRGLP
+149 WQDFNAGLP
-158 ASIDE
+158 ESIDE
-163 RNVRHIVKAKDGSLW
+163 RNVRHVVKAKDGSLW

-200 PGNEERIMDVALGKD
+200 PGNEKRIMDVALAKD
-215 SMTVVALTRSYVYKI
+215 SMTVVALTRSRLFTIVPFVQYGEIVKI
-230 SIFDSCRLQGKP
+230 GKSSSETYRVESKIIP
-242 AMAKFH
+242 APKK
-248 VGPATVVPPPS
+248 
-259 EDYEPKTTLFKLVWH
+259 YEPKTTLFKLVWH

-315 VKKLA
+315 AKKLA
-320 AKARMKRLGKQ
+320 AKARMKRLGKL

-366 PLVLNKLPQ
+366 PLVLSKLPQ

-392 WDATQGDWLVS
+392 WDAVQGDWLVS
-403 TSDGFLRV
+403 TSEGFLRV
-411 DEDFSQAPKMLAT
+411 DEDFSQAPKMLPD

-431 PMGVTVFESDG
+431 PMGVTVWESDG

-455 RWNPVKSAANRTSAV
+455 RWNPVNH
-470 DPLLALSLKDSANH
+470 SLN
-484 PSSQIL
+484 QIL

-496 PSVETSMIPI
+496 PSEETSMIPI

-539 VDLAK
+539 VALC
-544 LQENKNLSANP
+544 
-555 QNLESN
+555 
-561 RQHLYDNDESKTS
+561 NDEPKKSR
-574 KNEESMSD
+574 NEESMSD

-612 SDFFVF
+612 SDLFVF

-632 IISRRRRK
+632 IISHRRRK
-640 KAQARLK
+640 KAQAHLK

>member
-1 MLKGHR
+1 MGIV
-7 LDNDKIGYMA
+7 KIREMMYLCSPKMNVMA

-22 FTWKKYHF
+22 FTWKKYH
-30 TWKKYHFT
+30 
-38 WKKYHRWFGLVLS
+38 RWLGLVLS

-69 FSGCEVSRRWLP
+69 FSGCEVSRKWLP
-81 ASYHI
+81 ASYHV

-120 IHANSSESP
+120 VHANSSESP
-129 DSVLAYGCAGV
+129 DSVLVYGCAGV

-149 WQDFNRGLP
+149 WQDFNAGLP
-158 ASIDE
+158 ESIDE
-163 RNVRHIVKAKDGSLW
+163 RNVRHVVKATDGSLW

-200 PGNEERIMDVALGKD
+200 PGNEERIMDVALAKD
-215 SMTVVALTRSYVYKI
+215 SMTVVALTRSRVFTIVPFVQYGEIVKI
-230 SIFDSCRLQGKP
+230 GKSSSETYRVESKIIP
-242 AMAKFH
+242 APKK
-248 VGPATVVPPPS
+248 
-259 EDYEPKTTLFKLVWH
+259 YEPKTTLFKLVWH

-315 VKKLA
+315 AKKLA

-366 PLVLNKLPQ
+366 PLVLSKLPQ

-392 WDATQGDWLVS
+392 WDAVQGDWLVS
-403 TSDGFLRV
+403 TSEGFLRV
-411 DEDFSQAPKMLAT
+411 DEDFSQAPKMLPD

-431 PMGVTVFESDG
+431 PMGVTVWESDG

-455 RWNPVKSAANRTSAV
+455 RWNPVNH
-470 DPLLALSLKDSANH
+470 SLN
-484 PSSQIL
+484 QIL

-496 PSVETSMIPI
+496 PSEETSMIPI

-539 VDLAK
+539 VALC
-544 LQENKNLSANP
+544 
-555 QNLESN
+555 
-561 RQHLYDNDESKTS
+561 NDEPKKSR
-574 KNEESMSD
+574 NEESMSD

-612 SDFFVF
+612 SDLFVF

-632 IISRRRRK
+632 IISHRRRK

>member
-1 MLKGHR
+1 
-7 LDNDKIGYMA
+7 MA

-22 FTWKKYHF
+22 FTWKKC
-30 TWKKYHFT
+30 
-38 WKKYHRWFGLVLS
+38 HRWFGLVLS

-63 LNHREV
+63 LNHREA
-69 FSGCEVSRRWLP
+69 FSGCEVSRKWLP

-96 TVVKNQKTASDS
+96 TVVKNSGSLAISEGFSDS
-108 TEQSLAVEKNPS
+108 ILV
-120 IHANSSESP
+120 
-129 DSVLAYGCAGV
+129 YGCAGV
-140 FLTDSRLST
+140 FLTDYQLST
-149 WQDFNRGLP
+149 WQDFNAGLP
-158 ASIDE
+158 KSIDE
-163 RNVRHIVKAKDGSLW
+163 RNVRHLVQARDGSLW

-189 ENSHRWKKVEL
+189 ENAQQWKKVEL
-200 PGNEERIMDVALGKD
+200 PGNEERIMDVALAKD
-215 SMTVVALTRSYVYKI
+215 SMTVVALTRSRVFTIVPFVQYGEIVKI
-230 SIFDSCRLQGKP
+230 GKSSSETYRVESRIIP
-242 AMAKFH
+242 APKK
-248 VGPATVVPPPS
+248 
-259 EDYEPKTTLFKLVWH
+259 YEPKTTLFKLVWH

-315 VKKLA
+315 AKKLA

-366 PLVLNKLPQ
+366 PLVLSKLPQ

-392 WDATQGDWLVS
+392 WDAVQGDWLVS
-403 TSDGFLRV
+403 TSEGFLRV
-411 DEDFSQAPKMLAT
+411 DEDFSQAPKMLPD

-431 PMGVTVFESDG
+431 PMGVTVWESDG

-455 RWNPVKSAANRTSAV
+455 RWNPV
-470 DPLLALSLKDSANH
+470 NH
-484 PSSQIL
+484 KSQIL
-490 DYFTGK
+490 DYFTNE
-496 PSVETSMIPI
+496 PCVETSMIPI
-506 SDNLVCGYSEDF
+506 SDNLICGYSEDLF
-518 LGGKPLVFDFAK
+518 DREPMVFDFAK
-530 GVEDAKGQA
+530 GVEDAKGQ
-539 VDLAK
+539 VINIL
-544 LQENKNLSANP
+544 
-555 QNLESN
+555 
-561 RQHLYDNDESKTS
+561 DEKDA
-574 KNEESMSD
+574 MSD

-612 SDFFVF
+612 SNLFVF

-632 IISRRRRK
+632 IISHRRRK

>member
-1 MLKGHR
+1 MGIV
-7 LDNDKIGYMA
+7 KIREMMYLCNPKMNVMA

-22 FTWKKYHF
+22 FTWKKYH
-30 TWKKYHFT
+30 
-38 WKKYHRWFGLVLS
+38 RWLGLVLS

-69 FSGCEVSRRWLP
+69 FSGCEVSRKWLP
-81 ASYHI
+81 ASYRI

-96 TVVKNQKTASDS
+96 TVVKKSAAH
-108 TEQSLAVEKNPS
+108 SL
-120 IHANSSESP
+120 SSENC
-129 DSVLAYGCAGV
+129 DSVLVYGCAGV

-149 WQDFNRGLP
+149 WQDFNAGLP
-158 ASIDE
+158 ESIDE
-163 RNVRHIVKAKDGSLW
+163 RNVRHVVKAKDGSLW

-200 PGNEERIMDVALGKD
+200 PGNEERIMDVALAKD
-215 SMTVVALTRSYVYKI
+215 SMTVVALTRSRVFTIVPFVQYGEIVKI
-230 SIFDSCRLQGKP
+230 GKSSSETYRVESKIIP
-242 AMAKFH
+242 APKK
-248 VGPATVVPPPS
+248 
-259 EDYEPKTTLFKLVWH
+259 YEPKTTLFKLVWH

-315 VKKLA
+315 AKKLA

-366 PLVLNKLPQ
+366 PLVLSKLPQ

-392 WDATQGDWLVS
+392 WDAVQGDWLVS
-403 TSDGFLRV
+403 TSEGFLRV
-411 DEDFSQAPKMLAT
+411 DEDFSQAPKMLPD

-431 PMGVTVFESDG
+431 PMGVTVWESDG

-455 RWNPVKSAANRTSAV
+455 RWNPVNH
-470 DPLLALSLKDSANH
+470 SLN
-484 PSSQIL
+484 QIL

-496 PSVETSMIPI
+496 PSEETSMIPI

-539 VDLAK
+539 VALC
-544 LQENKNLSANP
+544 
-555 QNLESN
+555 
-561 RQHLYDNDESKTS
+561 NDEPKKSR
-574 KNEESMSD
+574 NEESMSD

-612 SDFFVF
+612 SDLFVF

-632 IISRRRRK
+632 IISHRRRK

>member
-1 MLKGHR
+1 MGIV
-7 LDNDKIGYMA
+7 KIREMMYLCNPKMNVMA

-22 FTWKKYHF
+22 FTWKKYH
-30 TWKKYHFT
+30 
-38 WKKYHRWFGLVLS
+38 RWLGLVLS

-69 FSGCEVSRRWLP
+69 FSGCEVSRKWLP

-96 TVVKNQKTASDS
+96 TVVKKSAAH
-108 TEQSLAVEKNPS
+108 SL
-120 IHANSSESP
+120 SSENC

-149 WQDFNRGLP
+149 WQDFNAGLP
-158 ASIDE
+158 ESIDE
-163 RNVRHIVKAKDGSLW
+163 RNVRHVVKAKDGSLW

-200 PGNEERIMDVALGKD
+200 PGNEERIMDVALAKD
-215 SMTVVALTRSYVYKI
+215 SMTVVALTRSRVFTIVPFVQYGEIVKI
-230 SIFDSCRLQGKP
+230 GKSSSETYRVESKIIP
-242 AMAKFH
+242 APKK
-248 VGPATVVPPPS
+248 
-259 EDYEPKTTLFKLVWH
+259 YEPKTTLFKLVWH

-315 VKKLA
+315 AKKLA

-336 KWHNKIGYVTI
+336 RWHNKIGYVTI

-366 PLVLNKLPQ
+366 PLVLSKLPQ
-375 AVGEDGNVWQD
+375 TVGEDGNVWQD

-392 WDATQGDWLVS
+392 WDAVQGDWLVS
-403 TSDGFLRV
+403 TSEGFLRV
-411 DEDFSQAPKMLAT
+411 DEDFSQAPKMLPD

-431 PMGVTVFESDG
+431 PMGVTVWESDG

-455 RWNPVKSAANRTSAV
+455 RWNPVNH
-470 DPLLALSLKDSANH
+470 SLN
-484 PSSQIL
+484 QIL

-496 PSVETSMIPI
+496 PSEETSMIPI
-506 SDNLVCGYSEDF
+506 SDNPVCGYSEDF

-539 VDLAK
+539 VALC
-544 LQENKNLSANP
+544 
-555 QNLESN
+555 
-561 RQHLYDNDESKTS
+561 NDEPKTS
-574 KNEESMSD
+574 RNEESMSD

-612 SDFFVF
+612 SDLFVF

-632 IISRRRRK
+632 IISHRRRK

>member
-1 MLKGHR
+1 MGIV
-7 LDNDKIGYMA
+7 KIREMMYLCNPKMNVMA

-22 FTWKKYHF
+22 FTWKKYH
-30 TWKKYHFT
+30 
-38 WKKYHRWFGLVLS
+38 RWLGLVLS

-69 FSGCEVSRRWLP
+69 FSGCEVSRKWLP

-96 TVVKNQKTASDS
+96 TVVKKSAAH
-108 TEQSLAVEKNPS
+108 SL
-120 IHANSSESP
+120 SSENC

-149 WQDFNRGLP
+149 WQDFNAGLP
-158 ASIDE
+158 ESIDE
-163 RNVRHIVKAKDGSLW
+163 RNVRHVVKAKDGSLW

-200 PGNEERIMDVALGKD
+200 PGNEERIMDVALAKD
-215 SMTVVALTRSYVYKI
+215 SMTVVALTRSRVFTIVPFVQYGEIVKI
-230 SIFDSCRLQGKP
+230 GKSSSETYRVESKIIP
-242 AMAKFH
+242 APKK
-248 VGPATVVPPPS
+248 
-259 EDYEPKTTLFKLVWH
+259 YEPKTTLFKLVWH

-315 VKKLA
+315 AKKLA

-366 PLVLNKLPQ
+366 PLVLSKLPQ

-392 WDATQGDWLVS
+392 WDAVQGDWLVS
-403 TSDGFLRV
+403 TSEGFLRV
-411 DEDFSQAPKMLAT
+411 DEDFSQAPKMLPD

-431 PMGVTVFESDG
+431 PMGVTVWESDG

-455 RWNPVKSAANRTSAV
+455 RWNPV
-470 DPLLALSLKDSANH
+470 NH
-484 PSSQIL
+484 KSQIL
-490 DYFTGK
+490 DYFTNE
-496 PSVETSMIPI
+496 PCVETSMIPI
-506 SDNLVCGYSEDF
+506 SDNLICGYSEDF

-539 VDLAK
+539 VALC
-544 LQENKNLSANP
+544 
-555 QNLESN
+555 
-561 RQHLYDNDESKTS
+561 NDEPKTS
-574 KNEESMSD
+574 RNEESMSD

-612 SDFFVF
+612 SDLFVF

-632 IISRRRRK
+632 IISHRRRK
-640 KAQARLK
+640 KAQARLR

>member
-1 MLKGHR
+1 MGIV
-7 LDNDKIGYMA
+7 KIREMMYLCSPKMNVMA

-22 FTWKKYHF
+22 
-30 TWKKYHFT
+30 FT

-63 LNHREV
+63 LNHREA
-69 FSGCEVSRRWLP
+69 FSGCEVSRKWLP

-96 TVVKNQKTASDS
+96 TVVKNSGSLAISEGFSDS
-108 TEQSLAVEKNPS
+108 ILV
-120 IHANSSESP
+120 
-129 DSVLAYGCAGV
+129 YGCAGV
-140 FLTDSRLST
+140 FLTDYQLST
-149 WQDFNRGLP
+149 WQDFNAGLP
-158 ASIDE
+158 KSIDE
-163 RNVRHIVKAKDGSLW
+163 RNVRHLVQARDGSLW

-200 PGNEERIMDVALGKD
+200 PGNEKRIMDVALAKD
-215 SMTVVALTRSYVYKI
+215 SMTVVALTRSRLFTIVPFVQYGEIVKI
-230 SIFDSCRLQGKP
+230 GKSSSETYRVESKIIP
-242 AMAKFH
+242 APKK
-248 VGPATVVPPPS
+248 
-259 EDYEPKTTLFKLVWH
+259 YEPKTTLFKLVWH

-315 VKKLA
+315 AKKLA

-366 PLVLNKLPQ
+366 PLVLSKLPQ

-392 WDATQGDWLVS
+392 WDAVQGDWLVS
-403 TSDGFLRV
+403 TSEGFLRV
-411 DEDFSQAPKMLAT
+411 DEDFSQAPKMLPD
-424 DECPKLS
+424 DECPKLR
-431 PMGVTVFESDG
+431 PMGVTVWESDG

-455 RWNPVKSAANRTSAV
+455 RWKPVNH
-470 DPLLALSLKDSANH
+470 SLN
-484 PSSQIL
+484 QIL

-496 PSVETSMIPI
+496 PSEETSMIPI

-539 VDLAK
+539 VALC
-544 LQENKNLSANP
+544 
-555 QNLESN
+555 
-561 RQHLYDNDESKTS
+561 NDEPKTS
-574 KNEESMSD
+574 RNEESMSD

-612 SDFFVF
+612 SDLFVF

-632 IISRRRRK
+632 IISHRRRK

>member
-1 MLKGHR
+1 M
-7 LDNDKIGYMA
+7 NVMA

-22 FTWKKYHF
+22 FTWKKYH
-30 TWKKYHFT
+30 
-38 WKKYHRWFGLVLS
+38 RWLGLVLS

-69 FSGCEVSRRWLP
+69 FSGCEVSRKWLP
-81 ASYHI
+81 ASYYI

-96 TVVKNQKTASDS
+96 TVVKKSAAH
-108 TEQSLAVEKNPS
+108 SL
-120 IHANSSESP
+120 SSENC
-129 DSVLAYGCAGV
+129 DSVLVYGCAGV

-149 WQDFNRGLP
+149 WQDFNAGLP
-158 ASIDE
+158 ESIDE
-163 RNVRHIVKAKDGSLW
+163 RNVRHVVKAKNGSLW

-200 PGNEERIMDVALGKD
+200 PGNEERIMDVALAKD
-215 SMTVVALTRSYVYKI
+215 SMTVVALTRSRVFTIVPFVQYGEIVKI
-230 SIFDSCRLQGKP
+230 GKSSSETYRVESKIIP
-242 AMAKFH
+242 APKK
-248 VGPATVVPPPS
+248 
-259 EDYEPKTTLFKLVWH
+259 YEPKTTLFKLVWH

-315 VKKLA
+315 AKKLA

-366 PLVLNKLPQ
+366 PLVLSKLPQ

-392 WDATQGDWLVS
+392 WDAVQGDWLVS
-403 TSDGFLRV
+403 TSEGFLRV
-411 DEDFSQAPKMLAT
+411 DEDFSQAPKMLPD

-431 PMGVTVFESDG
+431 PMGVTVWESDG

-455 RWNPVKSAANRTSAV
+455 RWNPVN
-470 DPLLALSLKDSANH
+470 PSLN
-484 PSSQIL
+484 QIH

-496 PSVETSMIPI
+496 PSEETSMIPI

-539 VDLAK
+539 VALC
-544 LQENKNLSANP
+544 
-555 QNLESN
+555 
-561 RQHLYDNDESKTS
+561 NDEPKKSR
-574 KNEESMSD
+574 NEESMSD

-612 SDFFVF
+612 SDLFVF

-624 TLVLLSGY
+624 TLVFLSGY
-632 IISRRRRK
+632 IISHRRRK

>member
-1 MLKGHR
+1 MGIV
-7 LDNDKIGYMA
+7 KIREMMYLCNPKMNVMA
-17 RLKYN
+17 RLKY
-22 FTWKKYHF
+22 Y
-30 TWKKYHFT
+30 FT
-38 WKKYHRWFGLVLS
+38 WKKYHRWLGLVLS

-69 FSGCEVSRRWLP
+69 FSGCEVSRKWLP

-96 TVVKNQKTASDS
+96 TVVKKSAAH
-108 TEQSLAVEKNPS
+108 SL
-120 IHANSSESP
+120 SSENC

-149 WQDFNRGLP
+149 WQDFNAGLP
-158 ASIDE
+158 ESIDE
-163 RNVRHIVKAKDGSLW
+163 RNVRHVVKAKDGSLW

-200 PGNEERIMDVALGKD
+200 PGNEERIMDVALAKD
-215 SMTVVALTRSYVYKI
+215 SMTVVALTRSRVFTIVPFVQYGEIVKI
-230 SIFDSCRLQGKP
+230 GKSSSETYRVESKIIP
-242 AMAKFH
+242 APKKC
-248 VGPATVVPPPS
+248 
-259 EDYEPKTTLFKLVWH
+259 EPKTTLFKLVWH

-309 PYGIRR
+309 PYGIRKA
-315 VKKLA
+315 KKLA

-366 PLVLNKLPQ
+366 PLVLSKLPQ

-392 WDATQGDWLVS
+392 WDAVQDDWLVS
-403 TSDGFLRV
+403 TSEGFLRV
-411 DEDFSQAPKMLAT
+411 DEDFSQAPKMLPD

-431 PMGVTVFESDG
+431 PMGVTVWESDG

-455 RWNPVKSAANRTSAV
+455 RWNPVNH
-470 DPLLALSLKDSANH
+470 SLN
-484 PSSQIL
+484 QIL

-496 PSVETSMIPI
+496 PSEETSMIPI

-539 VDLAK
+539 VALC
-544 LQENKNLSANP
+544 
-555 QNLESN
+555 
-561 RQHLYDNDESKTS
+561 NDEPKKSR
-574 KNEESMSD
+574 NEESMSD

-612 SDFFVF
+612 SNLFVF

-632 IISRRRRK
+632 IISHRRRK

>member
-1 MLKGHR
+1 MYLCNPKM
-7 LDNDKIGYMA
+7 NVMA

-22 FTWKKYHF
+22 FTWKKYH
-30 TWKKYHFT
+30 
-38 WKKYHRWFGLVLS
+38 RWLGLVLS

-69 FSGCEVSRRWLP
+69 FSGCEVSRKWLP
-81 ASYHI
+81 ASYYI

-96 TVVKNQKTASDS
+96 TVMKKSAAH
-108 TEQSLAVEKNPS
+108 SL
-120 IHANSSESP
+120 SSENC

-149 WQDFNRGLP
+149 WQDFNAGLP
-158 ASIDE
+158 ESIDE
-163 RNVRHIVKAKDGSLW
+163 RNVRHVVKAKDGSLW

-200 PGNEERIMDVALGKD
+200 PGNEERIMDVALAKD
-215 SMTVVALTRSYVYKI
+215 SMTVVALTRSRVFTIVPFVQYGEIVKI
-230 SIFDSCRLQGKP
+230 GKSSSETYRVESKIIP
-242 AMAKFH
+242 APKK
-248 VGPATVVPPPS
+248 
-259 EDYEPKTTLFKLVWH
+259 YEPKTTLFKLVWH

-315 VKKLA
+315 AKKLA

-366 PLVLNKLPQ
+366 PLVLSKLPQ

-392 WDATQGDWLVS
+392 WDAVQGDWLVS
-403 TSDGFLRV
+403 TSEGFLRV
-411 DEDFSQAPKMLAT
+411 DEDFSQAPKMLPD
-424 DECPKLS
+424 DECPKSS
-431 PMGVTVFESDG
+431 PMGVTVFEADG

-455 RWNPVKSAANRTSAV
+455 RWNPVNH
-470 DPLLALSLKDSANH
+470 SLN
-484 PSSQIL
+484 QIL

-496 PSVETSMIPI
+496 PSEETSMIPI

-539 VDLAK
+539 VALC
-544 LQENKNLSANP
+544 
-555 QNLESN
+555 
-561 RQHLYDNDESKTS
+561 NDEPKTS
-574 KNEESMSD
+574 RNEESMSD

-612 SDFFVF
+612 SDLFVF

-632 IISRRRRK
+632 IISHRRRK